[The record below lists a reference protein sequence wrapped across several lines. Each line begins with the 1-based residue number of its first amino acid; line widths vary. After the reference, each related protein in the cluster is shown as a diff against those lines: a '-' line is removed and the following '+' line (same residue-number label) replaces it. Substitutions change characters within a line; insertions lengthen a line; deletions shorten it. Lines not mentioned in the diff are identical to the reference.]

1 MREKRMT
8 ALWQPYEWHVGCGL
22 HLEAIYPIPSGVVVW
37 VQIPQG
43 RYLVQAAL
51 KQGRRYKVKQEG
63 GSR

>member
-1 MREKRMT
+1 MREKRMN
-8 ALWQPYEWHVGCGL
+8 ALWQPIIWHVGCGL
-22 HLEAIYPIPSGVVVW
+22 HLETIYPIPSGVVVW

>member
-1 MREKRMT
+1 MT

-22 HLEAIYPIPSGVVVW
+22 HLEAIYPPSGVVVW

-43 RYLVQAAL
+43 RYLVQTAL
-51 KQGRRYKVKQEG
+51 KQGRAHKVKRER